1 MPAALVAAIAPS
13 LISSLAK
20 QGLELLSGFF
30 NTAAT
35 PGVTKVAK
43 VLQERTGIRVE
54 DIAED
59 KLTDAQWAQLKEFEL
74 SNQELLLQ
82 ELETSGT
89 LENPRLQLANED
101 RKGARD
107 MQRDAMQAKDW
118 MTRNFLYVYA
128 IGLTLLAFV
137 FIMYACFS
145 NNLYVVAENGLLD
158 GPSQQRAGTIDT
170 VMGFMLGVTLS
181 AVI

>member
-30 NTAAT
+30 NTAT
-35 PGVTKVAK
+35 NPGVTKVAK

-74 SNQELLLQ
+74 RNQELLAPGARDLRHARI
-82 ELETSGT
+82 S
-89 LENPRLQLANED
+89 RLQLANED

-107 MQRDAMQAKDW
+107 LQADA
-118 MTRNFLYVYA
+118 
-128 IGLTLLAFV
+128 
-137 FIMYACFS
+137 C
-145 NNLYVVAENGLLD
+145 
-158 GPSQQRAGTIDT
+158 GPRTG
-170 VMGFMLGVTLS
+170 
-181 AVI
+181 